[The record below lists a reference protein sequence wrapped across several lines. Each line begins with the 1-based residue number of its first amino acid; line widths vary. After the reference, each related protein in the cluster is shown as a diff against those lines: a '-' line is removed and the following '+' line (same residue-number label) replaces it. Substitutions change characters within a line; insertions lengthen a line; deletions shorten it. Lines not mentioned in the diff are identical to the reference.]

1 MSKRIEKVNALIEK
15 ELGQIIFREIEF
27 PQGVLATLTRVES
40 SIDLFSARV
49 YIGVLPQEKSKRV
62 LEILN
67 KMVFVLQKMLDKRL
81 RMRPIPRIRFVEEK
95 ENVEAAK
102 IDGILEN
109 LKKREK

>member
-62 LEILN
+62 LETLN

-95 ENVEAAK
+95 ENVEVAK

-109 LKKREK
+109 LKKQKK